1 MFLASSTA
9 LGLMW
14 IANQNQR
21 RAQASDEK
29 EESESAAQPL
39 DVSKEDIK
47 EVESVPVV
55 DEEGKEWVVVE
66 KEPIVEDENDEKPPV
81 VEDEKVQEE
90 EEEPSVYIKVETA
103 EAITELLEKIENRVI
118 FMKHGVEKPGHLE
131 AVELFGQNFKD
142 M

>member
-29 EESESAAQPL
+29 EESESAQPL

-55 DEEGKEWVVVE
+55 DEEGKEEWVVVE
-66 KEPIVEDENDEKPPV
+66 KEPIVEDENAPV
-81 VEDEKVQEE
+81 VEDEKVPEVVE

-131 AVELFGQNFKD
+131 AVELFG
-142 M
+142 